1 MLLASPWWIPP
12 GVPGPLW
19 WGLSLAGAVS
29 CVWLARWCWHH
40 LTPDRPHA
48 IAWAHGFV
56 YTAILAVLLV
66 ANGGPLAWLLAAA
79 GWGLVRL
86 VSRPH
91 LHGKRSRTSNGCRPA
106 ER

>member
-19 WGLSLAGAVS
+19 LGLSLAGAVS

-48 IAWAHGFV
+48 VTAAPGFV
-56 YTAILAVLLV
+56 ATVILAVLQV
-66 ANGGPLAWLLAAA
+66 AGAGPLVWLLAMV
-79 GWGLVRL
+79 GLGEFDGGTHAQTA
-86 VSRPH
+86 PP
-91 LHGKRSRTSNGCRPA
+91 PA
-106 ER
+106 RR